1 MKKESITK
9 KKIKKQA
16 LELFNE
22 NDTFSISTNHIA
34 IAAKISSGNLYYH
47 YKNKEEIIIDIY
59 QDMIEKFEE
68 LNSFEKIINSKT
80 PLEELSNLY
89 DLYLDIFWEYRF
101 IMRDSSV
108 LICTLPKLKEI
119 FIQRQNLRISQI
131 KGLIEYFISKDIFRQ
146 MDEDEILLCAKLNW
160 FISTYWQ
167 NYISINEEITK
178 ESFKEA
184 KDVIFKININP
195 FLKYNDLNRKN
206 K

>member
-16 LELFNE
+16 LELFNN

-34 IAAKISSGNLYYH
+34 TATKISSGNLYYH

-68 LNSFEKIINSKT
+68 LNSFEKILDSKE
-80 PLEELSNLY
+80 PLQELSSLY

-108 LICTLPKLKEI
+108 LISTLPKLKEI
-119 FIQRQNLRISQI
+119 FIQRQNIRILQI
-131 KGLIEYFISKDIFRQ
+131 KRLIEYFISKEIFRQ
-146 MDEDEILLCAKLNW
+146 MTEDEILLCAKLNW

-167 NYISINEEITK
+167 SYISINEEITK

-184 KDVIFKININP
+184 KDVIFKINITP
-195 FLKYNDLNRKN
+195 FLKTKS
-206 K
+206 

>member
-16 LELFNE
+16 LILFNE
-22 NDTFSISTNHIA
+22 NDAFSISTNHIA
-34 IAAKISSGNLYYH
+34 VATKISSGNFYYH
-47 YKNKEEIIIDIY
+47 YKNKEDIILDIY

-68 LNSFEKIINSKT
+68 LNSFEKILNSKT

-108 LICTLPKLKEI
+108 LISTLPKLKEV
-119 FIQRQNLRISQI
+119 FIQRQNIRIAQI

-184 KDVIFKININP
+184 KDVIFKINITP
-195 FLKYNDLNRKN
+195 FLKNNNL
-206 K
+206 